1 MTETTGRTRRLSCRL
16 RFRFRFL
23 LAVCITTRGKN
34 FVEIV
39 LEPSNIWIQPR
50 KFPNPLHFFVPVEIE
65 GVGVA
70 FYGYGGHGFVC
81 VFLVGDAELM
91 VSGKTPPELLGFEGW
106 VSQDCWV
113 GGHFYEFFGWHFF
126 PEFVEEGTV
135 VDSQGSSC
143 VSANPG
149 MLAVVDGM
157 EE

>member
-91 VSGKTPPELLGFEGW
+91 
-106 VSQDCWV
+106 DCWV